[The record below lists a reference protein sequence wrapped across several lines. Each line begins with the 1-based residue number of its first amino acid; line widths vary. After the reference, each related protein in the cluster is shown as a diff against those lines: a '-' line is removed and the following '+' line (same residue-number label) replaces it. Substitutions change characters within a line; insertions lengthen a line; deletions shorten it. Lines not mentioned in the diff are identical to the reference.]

1 MLDLP
6 INLFDLLLLGVLVAG
21 IIRGRK
27 RALSYQLIALV
38 KWLTI
43 LLGCAVAYNPLA
55 GVIAQ
60 TGFFD
65 PASACVMAYLG
76 LALFILL
83 IFSFVQRK
91 AEGKFSD
98 NDVSDSYT
106 GMTAGLVRFTA
117 MLLVALALLNART
130 YTRAQIRASE
140 KFQVDMFGSNLF
152 PTPHTLQAWVFEKSL
167 SGPWIKQGLGFLLI
181 NPPVPDEPAP
191 QWHANSR

>member
-6 INLFDLLLLGVLVAG
+6 VNLFDCLLLGVLIAG

-27 RALSYQLIALV
+27 GELSKQLIALV

-43 LLGCAVAYNPLA
+43 LLGCAAAYNPLA
-55 GVIAQ
+55 GLIAQ

-65 PASACVMAYLG
+65 PVSSCVMAYLG
-76 LALFILL
+76 LALLILL

-98 NDVSDSYT
+98 TDVSNSYT
-106 GMTAGLVRFTA
+106 GMASGLVRFTA
-117 MLLVALALLNART
+117 MLLIALALLNART
-130 YTRAQIRASE
+130 YTPAQIKASE

-152 PTPHTLQAWVFEKSL
+152 PTPHTVQSWAFEKSL

-181 NPPVPDEPAP
+181 NPPVADEPAP